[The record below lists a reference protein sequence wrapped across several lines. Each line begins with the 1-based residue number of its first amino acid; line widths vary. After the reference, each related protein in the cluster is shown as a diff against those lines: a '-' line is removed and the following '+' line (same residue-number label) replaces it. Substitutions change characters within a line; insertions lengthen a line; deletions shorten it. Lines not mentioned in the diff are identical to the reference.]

1 MSCDSIDYD
10 DSSLIPGIDIFFQSG
25 IVEFVHVPIAEP
37 FLITP
42 EYARFDARGP
52 LNPDRLR
59 EA

>member
-10 DSSLIPGIDIFFQSG
+10 DSSLIPCIDIFFQSG
-25 IVEFVHVPIAEP
+25 IVELVHVPIAEP

>member
-1 MSCDSIDYD
+1 MSCDSINYD

-37 FLITP
+37 FL
-42 EYARFDARGP
+42 RFDARGP